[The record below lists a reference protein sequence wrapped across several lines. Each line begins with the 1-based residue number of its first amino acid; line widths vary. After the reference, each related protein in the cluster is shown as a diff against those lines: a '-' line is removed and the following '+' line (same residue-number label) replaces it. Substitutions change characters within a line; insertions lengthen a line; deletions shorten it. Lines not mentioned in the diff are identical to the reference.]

1 MVMDFC
7 LAALAGTLW
16 LTLSLSLWRRSEKKC
31 TEQNCVKR
39 YVVEKVSC
47 SSVCMQIFAAKVRK
61 PCCLQEFAT
70 QKLRPLRAC
79 SRNRNHGGRECM
91 KVLIRFFSKVRAHPL
106 NTDVVMHCM

>member
-1 MVMDFC
+1 MRKN
-7 LAALAGTLW
+7 A
-16 LTLSLSLWRRSEKKC
+16 
-31 TEQNCVKR
+31 QNRTVLR

-70 QKLRPLRAC
+70 QKLRPLRVC

-91 KVLIRFFSKVRAHPL
+91 EVLIRIFSKVRAHPL
-106 NTDVVMHCM
+106 NTDMVMHCM